1 MGVGVARDV
10 EPMAG
15 HLLAMVRVRKQPIDD
30 LFIGIRS
37 GIGDERR
44 HLFRGRRQARQGEG
58 DAADER
64 RPVGLGVERQPLG
77 RYARLEET
85 IDRVAGIACC
95 GRHLGA
101 DNLPERPVLF
111 VRGPGRDPAREQVLL
126 GRRKLLAEVGRGH
139 DGVGIGGSDP
149 GDQGA
154 GGEIA
159 RDDRSVTAPQGGER
173 RRAVVEPQARFLL
186 AGTMAGEAMLGEQ
199 RPDVTIESDRLLGP
213 LRHGCR
219 EDPHGQ
225 NHAEARPRL
234 RHSTA
239 TDHETTHETA
249 LLRIDPRRR
258 SRRKAQDRGPSSLT
272 RVDQRG
278 RASRNGQIVHLPP
291 AGLCSR

>member
-1 MGVGVARDV
+1 MGVGIARDV

-15 HLLAMVRVRKQPIDD
+15 HLLAMVRARQQPIDD
-30 LFIGIRS
+30 LLIGIRG

-44 HLFRGRRQARQGEG
+44 HLFRGRRQPCQREA

-77 RYARLEET
+77 CHARLEET
-85 IDRVAGIACC
+85 IDRVAGVARC

-101 DNLPERPVLF
+101 DDRPERPVLF
-111 VRGPGRDPAREQVLL
+111 VGGPGRDPAREQVLL
-126 GRRKLLAEVGRGH
+126 GLRKLLVEVGRGH
-139 DGVGIGGSDP
+139 DRVGIGGSDP

-154 GGEIA
+154 CGCVA
-159 RDDRSVTAPQGGER
+159 RDDRPVTAPQGRQR

-213 LRHGCR
+213 LRHGRR

-234 RHSTA
+234 RHPTA
-239 TDHETTHETA
+239 TDHETKHETA

-258 SRRKAQDRGPSSLT
+258 SRRKAQDRGPSSFT

-278 RASRNGQIVHLPP
+278 RAGRGGQIELLPP
-291 AGLCSR
+291 GGLCSR